1 MAVDNVWL
9 VTHAAQPLDNR
20 ADTLRIAQSPLWG
33 FGRVDQRA
41 SQPAL
46 PPGRPGDLRQGE
58 IASLVEELNA
68 ATDTE
73 DEIALHGELR
83 YVRRLLPVSTTTVH
97 AMGRPVEDAAK
108 RFQIEVARPGI
119 LDSMHAVSFARRP
132 PGPHEVEIEVAAT
145 GLNFMDLMLAMAAA
159 AGRGSRYRRQAAR
172 PGMRRP
178 RGRHR
183 RPGSSSPSATRS
195 LPPSP
200 AR

>member
-1 MAVDNVWL
+1 MGVR
-9 VTHAAQPLDNR
+9 P
-20 ADTLRIAQSPLWG
+20 
-33 FGRVDQRA
+33 GRDQRA

-46 PPGRPGDLRQGE
+46 PPGRPGDLRQEE

-145 GLNFMDLMLAMAAA
+145 GLNFMDLMLAMGMLPPDAAA
-159 AGRGSRYRRQAAR
+159 DGSAGKLLGLECAGRVVAIGDQVR
-172 PGMRRP
+172 
-178 RGRHR
+178 
-183 RPGSSSPSATRS
+183 SSPSATRS